1 MVAGDRGA
9 GGGGGGGL
17 TETAWNWWKVEHI
30 IIIILYIDLRLYI
43 RLVKKTLKLT
53 IFKLWR
59 SKDLHNLAQE
69 QSACTDRQQQWEAQ
83 QEISHVIRSIYLFSC
98 VGVEESLEALNRTW
112 AMISRAED
120 WLLTASLE
128 MSPRIAQVREW
139 SVWRPLGGFRQ
150 RRTSK

>member
-1 MVAGDRGA
+1 MVAGD
-9 GGGGGGGL
+9 GGGGL
-17 TETAWNWWKVEHI
+17 TETAWDWLKVEHI

-69 QSACTDRQQQWEAQ
+69 QSACTDRQQQQWEAQ

-98 VGVEESLEALNRTW
+98 VGVEESLEALNRT
-112 AMISRAED
+112 
-120 WLLTASLE
+120 
-128 MSPRIAQVREW
+128 
-139 SVWRPLGGFRQ
+139 LGYD
-150 RRTSK
+150 K